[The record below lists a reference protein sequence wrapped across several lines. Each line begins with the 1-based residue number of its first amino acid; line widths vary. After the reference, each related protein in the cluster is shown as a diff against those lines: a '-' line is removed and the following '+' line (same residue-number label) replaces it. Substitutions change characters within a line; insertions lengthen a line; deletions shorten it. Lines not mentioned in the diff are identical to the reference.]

1 MKLLFVI
8 GSLQG
13 GGAEHVLTT
22 VCNNLANRG
31 HEVILV
37 YNFEF
42 KAYFVNDKV
51 RQIDTNSF
59 EKDTSKGSLL
69 TRYYN
74 KAANRFRDYRFFRN
88 LIKTE
93 KPDVVTCFLQNWA
106 WQLALICNGRV
117 PLVYSERNTFDRD
130 YKYFNDMLCKKVWY
144 HFGDAVTVMTYYD
157 KAYLQ
162 HTYKKVYVMHNPLSY
177 EPLSEE
183 EFLSSFSHRKNILA
197 CGRLVPEKGF
207 DKLIKAFA
215 NIADEFPEWEV
226 NIAGQDM
233 QNRNYSI
240 VLKEMVKSYGMENRI
255 HFIGF
260 HKDMDNIMK
269 QHSVFC
275 LCSQHEGFPNVLSE
289 ALSMGMAV
297 VSFDIVTGP
306 REIIIDGLDGIIV
319 ENQNVDALTLGL
331 RKLLSD
337 ENKRKTFGLK
347 ALEDIKRFSPSG
359 IIDKWE
365 LMYENIIKRN
375 RK

>member
-1 MKLLFVI
+1 MFVI

-31 HEVILV
+31 HEVILF
-37 YNFEF
+37 YNFQF
-42 KAYFVNDKV
+42 KAYYVDDKV
-51 RQIDTNSF
+51 RQIDINSF
-59 EKDTSKGSLL
+59 EKDTSEGTLL

-74 KAANRFRDYRFFRN
+74 KVANRLRDYCYFKNFV
-88 LIKTE
+88 KKE

-106 WQLALICNGRV
+106 WQLALICKGRV
-117 PLVYSERNTFDRD
+117 PLVYSERNTFDWD
-130 YKYFNDMLCKKVWY
+130 YKCITDKLCKKVWY

-157 KAYLQ
+157 KAYLRG
-162 HTYKKVYVMHNPLSY
+162 TYKNVYVMHNPLSY
-177 EPLSEE
+177 TPLSRE
-183 EFLSSFSHRKNILA
+183 EFESSFSQRKNILA
-197 CGRLVPEKGF
+197 CGRLVPDKGF
-207 DKLIKAFA
+207 DKLIQAFA
-215 NIADEFPEWEV
+215 NISNDFPEWEV

-233 QNRNYSI
+233 QNSNYSF
-240 VLKEMVKSYGMENRI
+240 VLKEMVKNYGLENRI

-260 HKDMDNIMK
+260 HKDMDIIMK

-306 REIIIDGLDGIIV
+306 REIIIDGLDGIIID
-319 ENQNVDALTLGL
+319 NQNVDALTEGL
-331 RKLLSD
+331 KKLISD
-337 ENKRKTFGLK
+337 ENLRKAFGIK
-347 ALEDIKRFSPSG
+347 ALENIMRFNPSF

-365 LMYENIIKRN
+365 LMYETLSK
-375 RK
+375 KEQ

>member
-1 MKLLFVI
+1 MKLMFVI

-22 VCNNLANRG
+22 VCNNLADRG
-31 HEVILV
+31 HEVILI
-37 YNFEF
+37 YNFQF

-59 EKDTSKGSLL
+59 EKDTSKGTPL

-74 KAANRFRDYRFFRN
+74 KAANRFRDYRFFKN

-93 KPDVVTCFLQNWA
+93 KPDAVTCFLQNWA
-106 WQLALICNGRV
+106 WQLALICKGRV

-130 YKYFNDMLCKKVWY
+130 YKYFNDFLCKKVWY

-157 KAYLQ
+157 KAYLR
-162 HTYKKVYVMHNPLSY
+162 HTYKNVYVMHNPLSY

-183 EFLSSFSHRKNILA
+183 EFISSFSQRKNLLA

-215 NIADEFPEWEV
+215 NIADEFPEWDL

-240 VLKEMVKSYGMENRI
+240 VLREMVKSYGMENRI

-275 LCSQHEGFPNVLSE
+275 LCSRHEGFPNVLSE

-306 REIIIDGLDGIIV
+306 REIIIDGLDGVIV
-319 ENQNVDALTLGL
+319 ENQNVDALTVGL

-337 ENKRKTFGLK
+337 ENQRKAFGLK
-347 ALEDIKRFSPSG
+347 AVENIKRFSPSG

-365 LMYENIIKRN
+365 LMYETLSKRN
-375 RK
+375 NK